1 VYLLFKFECKYFYRF
16 FVTILSLEILITK
29 TNSKM
34 KKILLTVA
42 FISLFW
48 VSKANTI
55 VPVDSKK
62 EEIEV
67 NINLAD
73 VKDDQVLV
81 TVKAPKIKTATIT
94 YSLPKTVPGTY
105 SVDDYGKYVVDF
117 KAFDA
122 KGNLLTVSKTD
133 DNTWAIQNAK
143 SLVKVTYLVN
153 DTFDTEK
160 GSGFGKDD
168 VFSPAGTNIDAG
180 KNFMLNLHGFVGYFQ
195 DKKEMP
201 YKVTI
206 THPDTLW
213 GATSMIDK
221 DASKTV
227 DLFEMPLYSE
237 LLENPIMYSK
247 SDYTSFTVD
256 GMDIQIAVYSPSG
269 KFTAESITPEMKTM
283 MTAQKTFL
291 GKVNSTKKYTVI
303 LYLSTMTPTDAKGFG
318 ALEHPTAT
326 TVVMPELMPKEEL
339 VKQMKDVVSHEFF
352 HIVTPLTIHSKEIQF
367 FDYNAP
373 KMSQH
378 LWMYEGVTEYFANLF
393 QINQGLIQ
401 EDEFYS
407 RIAEKIEH
415 ANTMND
421 TMPFTT
427 MSANVLT
434 EPYKDQ
440 YLNVYEKGALIGMC
454 LDIIIR
460 EKSEGKRGI
469 LDLMHQLSNEY
480 GVSKPF
486 NDADLFAKITSLTY
500 PEVGDF
506 LTKYVSGPTPI
517 PYYEY
522 LAKVGVTKTSMK
534 TPDGIFL
541 KGQVPYIGVNQ
552 ANKEIFVDTKKE
564 LTVFYTTLDLKG
576 GDVILAVNDISYSLD
591 NIYDMITESMK
602 WKENDP
608 ITIKIKRDGKEQVL
622 KGLVKL
628 PYIDTDGLKATDS
641 SKATLKDAWL
651 KG

>member
-1 VYLLFKFECKYFYRF
+1 MKKLLFTF
-16 FVTILSLEILITK
+16 
-29 TNSKM
+29 
-34 KKILLTVA
+34 A
-42 FISLFW
+42 FSSLFW
-48 VSKANTI
+48 AGKASTTSTS
-55 VPVDSKK
+55 VDPKK
-62 EEIEV
+62 EKIEV
-67 NINLAD
+67 TINLND

-81 TVKAPKIKTATIT
+81 TVKAPKIKTNEIT

-105 SVDDYGKYVVDF
+105 SIDDYGKYIADF
-117 KAFDA
+117 KAYDS
-122 KGNLLTVSKTD
+122 KGNLLTATKTD
-133 DNTWAIQNAK
+133 DNTWTIKNAK
-143 SLVKVTYLVN
+143 SLAKVTYLVN

-160 GSGFGKDD
+160 GRGFGKDD
-168 VFSPAGTNIDAG
+168 VFSPAGTNIDAN

-195 DKKEMP
+195 DKKELP
-201 YKVTI
+201 YTVTI
-206 THPDTLW
+206 THPASLW

-221 DASKTV
+221 DASATNDV
-227 DLFEMPLYSE
+227 FEMPLYSE

-247 SDYTSFTVD
+247 PDYTTFTVD

-326 TVVMPELMPKEEL
+326 TVVMPEMMPKDEL

-352 HIVTPLTIHSKEIQF
+352 HIVTPLTIHSKEIQY

-373 KMSQH
+373 KMSEH

-393 QINQGLIQ
+393 QINQGLIE

-407 RIAEKIEH
+407 RIAEKIQG
-415 ANTMND
+415 ANAMND

-440 YLNVYEKGALIGMC
+440 YLNVYQKGALIGMC
-454 LDIIIR
+454 LDIQIR
-460 EKSEGKRGI
+460 ESSQGKRGI

-480 GVSKPF
+480 GITKPF

-500 PEVGDF
+500 PEVGAF

-522 LAKVGVTKTSMK
+522 LAKVGVTKTTK
-534 TPDGIFL
+534 KVADGIFL
-541 KGQVPYIGVNQ
+541 KDQVPYIGVNKE
-552 ANKEIFVDTKKE
+552 NKEIFVAPNKQ
-564 LTVFYTTLDLKG
+564 LTIFYTNLNLRG
-576 GDVILAVNDISYSLD
+576 GDVILAINDKPYSLD
-591 NIYDMITESMK
+591 NIYDMISESQK
-602 WKENDP
+602 WKENDA
-608 ITIKIKRDGKEQVL
+608 ITIKIRRDGKEEIV
-622 KGLVKL
+622 KGTVKL
-628 PYIDTDGLKATDS
+628 PYIETEGLEATNS
-641 SKATLKDAWL
+641 SKAALRATWL

>member
-1 VYLLFKFECKYFYRF
+1 
-16 FVTILSLEILITK
+16 
-29 TNSKM
+29 M
-34 KKILLTVA
+34 KKIIFA
-42 FISLFW
+42 FAFSSLIW
-48 VSKANTI
+48 TSKASTTH
-55 VPVDSKK
+55 PVDSKK

-67 NINLAD
+67 NINLID

-81 TVKAPKIKTATIT
+81 TVKAPKIKTDEIT

-105 SVDDYGKYVVDF
+105 SVDDYGKYVADF
-117 KAFDA
+117 KAYDS
-122 KGNLLTVSKTD
+122 KGNLLTVTKAD
-133 DNTWAIQNAK
+133 DNTWSIKKGK
-143 SLVKVTYLVN
+143 SLAKITYLVN

-160 GSGFGKDD
+160 GRGFGKDD
-168 VFSPAGTNIDAG
+168 VFSPAGTNIDVN

-195 DKKEMP
+195 DKKEIP
-201 YKVTI
+201 YKVTV
-206 THPDTLW
+206 THPEALW

-237 LLENPIMYSK
+237 LIENPIMYSK
-247 SDYTSFTVD
+247 PDYTSFTVD

-291 GKVNSTKKYTVI
+291 GKINSTKKYTVL
-303 LYLSTMTPTDAKGFG
+303 LYLSTMSPTDAKGFG

-326 TVVMPELMPKEEL
+326 TVVMPEMMPKDEL

-352 HIVTPLTIHSKEIQF
+352 HIVTPLTIHSKEIQY

-393 QINQGLIQ
+393 QINQGLID
-401 EDEFYS
+401 ENEFYS
-407 RIAEKIEH
+407 RISEKIEG
-415 ANTMND
+415 ANALND

-440 YLNVYEKGALIGMC
+440 YLNVYQKGALIGMC
-454 LDIIIR
+454 LDIQIR
-460 EKSEGKRGI
+460 ESSGGKRGI

-500 PEVGDF
+500 PEVGTF
-506 LTKYVSGPTPI
+506 LTTYVSGPTPI

-522 LAKVGVTKTSMK
+522 LAKVGVTKVTKKTSE
-534 TPDGIFL
+534 GIFL
-541 KGQVPYIGVNQ
+541 KGQVPYISVNRE
-552 ANKEIFVDTKKE
+552 NNEIFVAPNKE

-576 GDVILAVNDISYSLD
+576 GDIILAINEKPYSLT
-591 NIYDMITESMK
+591 NIYDMISESQK
-602 WKENDP
+602 WKENDA
-608 ITIKIKRDGKEQVL
+608 ISIKIKRDGKEQVL
-622 KGLVKL
+622 KGTVKL
-628 PYIDTDGLKATDS
+628 PYIDTDGLEATDA
-641 SKATLKDAWL
+641 SKAALREAWL